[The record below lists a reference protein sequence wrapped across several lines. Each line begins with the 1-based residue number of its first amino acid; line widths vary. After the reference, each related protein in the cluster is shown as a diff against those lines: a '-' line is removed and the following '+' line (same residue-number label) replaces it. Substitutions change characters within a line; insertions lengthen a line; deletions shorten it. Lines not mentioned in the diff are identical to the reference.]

1 MSTFSMSRPWP
12 RLAAAA
18 VFASLLVGLAPS
30 RASAQA
36 APAPP
41 QASRPLAPLPPG
53 TFNPDNL
60 DAKRLRD
67 QFMTVLKQYPPALGR
82 VLRLDPSLFSND
94 PFLAPYPLLVAFVN
108 QHPDVKR
115 NPAYFLENV
124 DMSVDGGYHPRSDAM
139 EMWNDLISGVGGLT
153 IFVIVVSSL
162 GWVVRTLVDY
172 RRWNR
177 LSKTQSE
184 AHAKLLD
191 RFTANDELI
200 AYVQSSAGQKFLE
213 SAPIALDTGARA
225 LAAPFGRILW
235 SVQAGLVAATGG
247 LGLYYVS
254 TRMAADFTAGRVTE
268 DVSQPLYTMGIFALS
283 LGIGFVLSAV
293 ASYGLSRRLG
303 LLNGGGPGAPANRR
317 ETHAG

>member
-1 MSTFSMSRPWP
+1 MRNCTRSRS
-12 RLAAAA
+12 RLASAIVLAA
-18 VFASLLVGLAPS
+18 LLGGLTPS
-30 RASAQA
+30 RALAQGAAAQAPPAGARQA
-36 APAPP
+36 APIN
-41 QASRPLAPLPPG
+41 
-53 TFNPDNL
+53 TFSPDNV
-60 DAKRLRD
+60 DAKRLRE
-67 QFMTVLKQYPPALGR
+67 QFMLVLKQYPPALGR
-82 VLRLDPSLFSND
+82 VLKLDPSLFSNE

-108 QHPDVKR
+108 QHQDVKR

-124 DMSVDGGYHPRSDAM
+124 DMSYDGGYRQRSDAM
-139 EMWNDLISGVGGLT
+139 EMWNDLIGGVGGLT
-153 IFVIVVSSL
+153 IFVIVVTSL

-247 LGLYYVS
+247 MGLIYVS
-254 TRMAADFTAGRVTE
+254 SRMATDFVNGRVTE
-268 DVSQPLYTMGIFALS
+268 DVSQPIYTMGVFALS
-283 LGIGFVLSAV
+283 LGVGFVLSAV
-293 ASYGLSRRLG
+293 VSYVMSRRLG
-303 LLNGGGPGAPANRR
+303 LLAPGGPAGTVARR
-317 ETHAG
+317 ENPAG